1 MIGSPA
7 RDTLDRWEQKGARD
21 WSRVAPGE
29 SDLALCRSHR
39 GYLDLCGYV
48 DHAVV
53 DFDIWINDEASDFAR
68 MIVGADQKDAE
79 PR

>member
-1 MIGSPA
+1 L
-7 RDTLDRWEQKGARD
+7 RDTVE
-21 WSRVAPGE
+21 RV
-29 SDLALCRSHR
+29 
-39 GYLDLCGYV
+39 
-48 DHAVV
+48 VV